1 MDKFIHLFDTTDNFE
16 SNKEKLD
23 LLSSYIAF
31 SEDDSK
37 IHFKEYNVKLPIIDV
52 ENSKAADIALYDST
66 AANIIL
72 CEGDLYSKELFPLE
86 RYTPIGVVAVPA
98 SHAPNGK
105 ARIISLAAM
114 DYSNPDNG
122 DTEGHNSMYWGGYGY
137 TVADL
142 PLLNFAPSI
151 NTKGTIDFPSPQ
163 QITYQERLVIGS
175 NYLSSDYF
183 STMQNPFMT
192 NESYNYK
199 TIGANYLPSPYLQDG
214 TPNPIYRDTTNTG
227 NVLAD
232 FDGKGNTAKILAVDN
247 SSSTDWQ
254 TASTITN
261 THEDEHIHPA
271 AQCCWRYHTVGTNQ
285 GDWYLPSAGE
295 FGYVIARRKAIDAS
309 ITKIQ
314 QAGSSALLLPMSQ
327 INLSSSYSS
336 SMLVVTLYL
345 DHGSVGQ
352 YSKATT
358 CFVRCFLEV

>member
-1 MDKFIHLFDTTDNFE
+1 MDKFIHLFDTNDNFE
-16 SNKEKLD
+16 SNKVKLD

-37 IHFKEYNVKLPIIDV
+37 IHFKEYKVELPIIDV

-105 ARIISLAAM
+105 ARVISLAAM
-114 DYSNPDNG
+114 DCSNPDSGN
-122 DTEGHNSMYWGGYGY
+122 TEGHNGVYWGGYGF

-142 PLLNFAPSI
+142 PLLTFAPSI
-151 NTKGTIDFPSPQ
+151 NTSGKIDFPSPQ
-163 QITYQERLVIGS
+163 QITYQQTLSRGTH
-175 NYLSSDYF
+175 YLSSDYF
-183 STMQNPFMT
+183 SIMQNPFMT
-192 NESYNYK
+192 DESYHYNR
-199 TIGANYLPSPYLQDG
+199 TSNYLPSPYLQDG
-214 TPNPIYRDTTNTG
+214 TSNPIYRDTTNTG

-247 SSSTDWQ
+247 SSSTEWQ

-261 THEDEHIHPA
+261 APNDEHIHPA

-295 FGYVIARRKAIDAS
+295 FGYVVARRKAIDAS

-314 QAGSSALLLPMSQ
+314 QAGSSALLLSSNYAYWFSTQ
-327 INLSSSYSS
+327 FSSNDAVVLDLSNGIVKDFDKHYIE
-336 SMLVVTLYL
+336 Y
-345 DHGSVGQ
+345 
-352 YSKATT
+352 
-358 CFVRCFLEV
+358 VRCFLEV